1 MNHPNTCNCYECNYT
16 HNIWSNQPQQRN
28 WNQNEWDRQSYP
40 ESPPPPPPMQRRK
53 SFSNQSVGGQSNR
66 GSGNAPRRRNSVVY
80 VDTNRIRNEIQESI
94 ERTIEERVSRRV
106 QEEVEERV
114 SRRMQQEV
122 EHEVSQRVN
131 EQVQN
136 TLTPFVQ
143 GFQPFFQAF
152 NAMMPQYQIQMP
164 ESYIQD
170 AYGNHV
176 YIPSQ
181 MVTVYGFQAN
191 YLQNGMMMGTG
202 NEMNRS

>member
-1 MNHPNTCNCYECNYT
+1 
-16 HNIWSNQPQQRN
+16 
-28 WNQNEWDRQSYP
+28 
-40 ESPPPPPPMQRRK
+40 MQRRK
-53 SFSNQSVGGQSNR
+53 SFSNQSVGGQSQR
-66 GSGNAPRRRNSVVY
+66 SSGPRRRNSIVY

-94 ERTIEERVSRRV
+94 ERTLEERVSRQVEERVSRRV
-106 QEEVEERV
+106 QDEVEERV

-122 EHEVSQRVN
+122 EQEVSQRVN

-136 TLTPFVQ
+136 TLYPFVQ

-152 NAMMPQYQIQMP
+152 NSMMPQYQIQIP

-170 AYGNHV
+170 AYGNPV

-191 YLQNGMMMGTG
+191 HLQAGGG
-202 NEMNRS
+202 Q